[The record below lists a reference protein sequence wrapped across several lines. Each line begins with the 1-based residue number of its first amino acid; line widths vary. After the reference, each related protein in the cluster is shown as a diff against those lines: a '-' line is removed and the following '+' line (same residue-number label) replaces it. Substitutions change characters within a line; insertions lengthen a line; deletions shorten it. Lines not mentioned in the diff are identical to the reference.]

1 MKDAMATKNKSEPLV
16 LVVDDFADAREMYG
30 EYLKFCGFRVAEA
43 QNGVEAIDK
52 AKRLKPDLILMDLS
66 MPVVDGWE
74 ATRRLK
80 ADSSTKGCCSIASHL
95 RSLDNFTPPMVNLPS
110 TIRAWIRPSAIRSRS
125 TAPSVLAGIISESLL
140 SSTKFAEFSLASSL
154 T

>member
-1 MKDAMATKNKSEPLV
+1 MATKNKSEPLV

-66 MPVVDGWE
+66 MPVVDGWA

-80 ADSSTKGCCSIASHL
+80 ADATTKGIPSSSSTGTRQTGIRRGEKRGVRVYNKPCLPHDSIKDQESDRR
-95 RSLDNFTPPMVNLPS
+95 RSERRERRKP
-110 TIRAWIRPSAIRSRS
+110 RA
-125 TAPSVLAGIISESLL
+125 
-140 SSTKFAEFSLASSL
+140 
-154 T
+154 